1 MNKEVHSRKQ
11 VADAAEARDVIRLLA
26 PLADSPAELPSSDA
40 VYWRARARL
49 ALKASRQRQQRAA
62 RPLQLFHL
70 ALGVGAIA
78 TAVIGSTLPLYV
90 EAPLSGVGVL
100 VPTLLTA
107 VAALGA
113 CFVVE
118 SHGRGGA
125 GFESGSH
132 GRAR

>member
-1 MNKEVHSRKQ
+1 MSKQPRSRRKVTEADEVRE
-11 VADAAEARDVIRLLA
+11 VVRLLA
-26 PLADSPAELPSSDA
+26 PLIEGSAELPSSDA

-49 ALKASRQRQQRAA
+49 AIEASRQRQHRAL
-62 RPLQLFHL
+62 RPLRLFHL

-78 TAVIGSTLPLYV
+78 MAVAASIWPLYV

-113 CFVVE
+113 TFVVE
-118 SHGRGGA
+118 SHGRGGT
-125 GFESGSH
+125 GFDDGSH
-132 GRAR
+132 GSAG